1 MGAAAERIEDSGVKL
16 GGREAVGGGDMAE
29 AHESVHE
36 RELPRIVELEAGDAL
51 PGGGDRRPRE
61 PAQLPPV
68 DEGFDDGL
76 THGQGEGR
84 DTQPI
89 VIVILR

>member
-36 RELPRIVELEAGDAL
+36 RELPGIVELEAGDAL
-51 PGGGDRRPRE
+51 PGGGDPSAARACAIAP
-61 PAQLPPV
+61 
-68 DEGFDDGL
+68 
-76 THGQGEGR
+76 GR
-84 DTQPI
+84 
-89 VIVILR
+89 